1 LLWIQVNGQGQIV
14 RAFGDPHGKVVAAV
28 TSAFESEDGR
38 LFLGTL
44 HDSGVPV
51 LDLKTAQQ

>member
-1 LLWIQVNGQGQIV
+1 MNGQGQIV
-14 RAFGDPHGKVVAAV
+14 RAFGDPHGKVVAAI

-51 LDLKTAQQ
+51 LDLKMAQQ